1 MRFSSVATGVALLG
15 LLVGLAGCGSS
26 LVSSSTSST
35 DSQVAYLEELTKLN
49 EEFEATPASRHL
61 DASLRGN
68 GPRMLTEFEKA
79 IVAYLPVS
87 AEYSAKVKKIDFP
100 ACARSL
106 QRQRLHLEAEAREV
120 FEGALPV
127 VRGGDLNRVANYM
140 GQAMLPVE
148 AGQAHFNKNVDQILG
163 TEGC

>member
-26 LVSSSTSST
+26 LVSTSTSSS
-35 DSQVAYLEELTKLN
+35 DSHVAYLEELTKLN
-49 EEFEATPASRHL
+49 EEFEATPASKHL
-61 DASLRGN
+61 DASLHGN
-68 GPRMLTEFEKA
+68 GPQMLPEFEEA

-87 AEYSAKVKKIDFP
+87 AEYSAKVEKIDFP

-127 VRGGDLNRVANYM
+127 VRGGDLNHVAAYM
-140 GQAMLPVE
+140 GQAMEPVE
-148 AGQAHFNKNVDQILG
+148 AEQADFDRNVDQILG